1 MNRMASERTQPTPTQ
16 VIAQLRRANKVAEES
31 MRQGRHPFGA
41 VLVGPDHETVVLT
54 QGNVDSV
61 NHAESVLAREAAR
74 RLSPSELWQCTLY
87 TTVEPCAMCAAT
99 QYWAHIGR
107 VAYGMSE
114 RRLLQITGNHDENPT
129 LDLPCR
135 DVFARGQKSIEVIGP
150 VAEVEDEIAALH
162 QQFWHTS
169 VPSNR

>member
-1 MNRMASERTQPTPTQ
+1 VATNKNPARTQPTPAQ
-16 VIAQLRRANKVAEES
+16 AIAQLRRANQVAEDAL
-31 MRQGRHPFGA
+31 RQGHHPFGA

-74 RLSPSELWQCTLY
+74 RMSPSELWHCTLY
-87 TTVEPCAMCAAT
+87 TTVEPCAMCAGT

-107 VAYGMSE
+107 VVYGMSE
-114 RRLLQITGNHDENPT
+114 RRLLQITGNDEENPT

-135 DVFARGQKSIEVIGP
+135 EVFARGQKAIEVIGP
-150 VAEVEDEIAALH
+150 VAEVEEEIAALH
-162 QQFWHTS
+162 QRFWRAARS
-169 VPSNR
+169 A